1 MAQRVEI
8 MDHREILDIMVKA
21 MSKGETVDIYY
32 PATENSPE
40 GWREI
45 EPYGFF
51 MGTEMFSEELD
62 HGRDIIEPGHILKAR
77 TIGFGNAETHSFIIG
92 KIRKARP
99 TGRRSIR
106 K

>member
-1 MAQRVEI
+1 
-8 MDHREILDIMVKA
+8 MDHREILDMVAKA
-21 MSKGETVDIYY
+21 VSKGETVDIYY

-45 EPYGFF
+45 EPYNFSV
-51 MGTEMFSEELD
+51 GTEMVSEVLEYGKD
-62 HGRDIIEPGHILKAR
+62 EIEPGHILNAR
-77 TIGFGNAETHSFIIG
+77 TIGFGDTETHSFIMG

-99 TGRRSIR
+99 TGRKTIG